1 MSVLFAALVVAQAAA
16 TPAPAPA
23 ARMVCKQIM
32 PVGTLSRP
40 KKDCRTKEDWDRM
53 TRNAQDATADYQG
66 AGWAAGDEGTR
77 EAQNKNPMN
86 NGAPF

>member
-1 MSVLFAALVVAQAAA
+1 MSVLFAAFALAQVAAPLAS
-16 TPAPAPA
+16 TPAAP
-23 ARMVCKQIM
+23 MICKRIV
-32 PVGTLSRP
+32 PVGSLSRAR
-40 KKDCRTKEDWDRM
+40 KDCRTKEDWDRM
-53 TRNAQDATADYQG
+53 TRSAQEATSDYQG